1 MAGMLDD
8 DFSSAPLELPEE
20 ANKLYRVFRTVN
32 TMLHK
37 RGYIVDEADRNI
49 TKDAF
54 SEKYGPNFARD
65 SLSVL
70 GSHPTTASKILV
82 FFPRDEKV
90 GIAPINEIM
99 GKMTDDGIEHAIL
112 IVKVAITPHAK
123 KTMVN
128 MDGYHFEHFTD
139 AEMLVDI
146 TEHELVPEH
155 VVLSDSEKA
164 ELLKRYSMKE
174 TQLPRIQQHDPVARF
189 FGMRKGMVVKII
201 RPSETAGR
209 YVTYRYCI

>member
-1 MAGMLDD
+1 MIFHTKLKTLQYLFTLSPSPNANFHPHTFIIMAGMLDD

-99 GKMTDDGIEHAIL
+99 GKMTDDGIEHGELAL
-112 IVKVAITPHAK
+112 HNYTKHKTQNHYSFTPHH
-123 KTMVN
+123 T
-128 MDGYHFEHFTD
+128 T
-139 AEMLVDI
+139 L
-146 TEHELVPEH
+146 
-155 VVLSDSEKA
+155 
-164 ELLKRYSMKE
+164 
-174 TQLPRIQQHDPVARF
+174 
-189 FGMRKGMVVKII
+189 
-201 RPSETAGR
+201 
-209 YVTYRYCI
+209 

>member
-1 MAGMLDD
+1 
-8 DFSSAPLELPEE
+8 
-20 ANKLYRVFRTVN
+20 
-32 TMLHK
+32 
-37 RGYIVDEADRNI
+37 
-49 TKDAF
+49 
-54 SEKYGPNFARD
+54 
-65 SLSVL
+65 
-70 GSHPTTASKILV
+70 
-82 FFPRDEKV
+82 
-90 GIAPINEIM
+90 
-99 GKMTDDGIEHAIL
+99 
-112 IVKVAITPHAK
+112 
-123 KTMVN
+123 

-209 YVTYRYCI
+209 YVTYRYCIWGIKFWNELENSNTVF

>member
-1 MAGMLDD
+1 
-8 DFSSAPLELPEE
+8 
-20 ANKLYRVFRTVN
+20 
-32 TMLHK
+32 MLHK

-99 GKMTDDGIEHAIL
+99 GKMTDDGIEHGELAL
-112 IVKVAITPHAK
+112 HNYTKHKTTTHSHHTTPHHTLNPQPFSLSKLPLPPMLK
-123 KTMVN
+123 K
-128 MDGYHFEHFTD
+128 
-139 AEMLVDI
+139 
-146 TEHELVPEH
+146 
-155 VVLSDSEKA
+155 
-164 ELLKRYSMKE
+164 
-174 TQLPRIQQHDPVARF
+174 QW
-189 FGMRKGMVVKII
+189 
-201 RPSETAGR
+201 
-209 YVTYRYCI
+209 